1 MSSTTHHSEQPRW
14 HLIYYV
20 LAGADLI
27 TIGVSLWLAH
37 NIRGIFHDSNAE
49 NRQWVERLNEYEELA
64 KIAGD
69 VNAPGNDVFDDK
81 DYDGQ
86 SERLDTSLGLFNDQL
101 QAVRDEIY
109 ANVVQPKYKESL
121 LLHLN
126 TVDTSMAAMV
136 AEAVTIFGKFRQ
148 GNEDA
153 AGARMAS
160 MDRAY
165 GQLNDNLR
173 ELRTFVI
180 HTQDE
185 LIHQGTQ
192 QASTLG
198 RYELYI
204 SLVVVFIVF
213 GVAIYGHNM
222 QKKLKETSAI
232 IEQQNHQ
239 LLRQG
244 KLAALGT
251 MAGGIAHEINNPLT
265 VIKGFGGQLERMI
278 KRGKLDEES
287 VANASKL
294 IVKTSDRIAAIVRGL
309 RVFSR
314 DGSRDPFKQ
323 ESVFEMIE
331 DAKLFCAERMMKRQV
346 KLKVEPPA
354 ENFFFDCRMV
364 EIGQVIINL
373 LNNAA
378 DAVGGTPDAW
388 VLLKIERNSSK
399 NTVRISVKDSGKP
412 IPDHIAKNLFTLFFT
427 TKVVGEG
434 TGLGLA
440 ICMGIAKGHH
450 GTMSLVRS
458 NGANE
463 FILEIP
469 EVQSEEAKREVRMDG
484 AAA

>member
-1 MSSTTHHSEQPRW
+1 MSLSHGHNEQPRW
-14 HLIYYV
+14 HLIYYL
-20 LAGADLI
+20 LAGADLV

-37 NIRGIFHDSNAE
+37 SILGIFHQSSIE

-64 KIAGD
+64 EIAGD

-86 SERLDTSLGLFNDQL
+86 SERMDASLGLFNEHL
-101 QAVRDEIY
+101 QVVREEIDSK
-109 ANVVQPKYKESL
+109 VVQLKYKDA
-121 LLHLN
+121 LN
-126 TVDTSMAAMV
+126 AQLISIEKNMAAMV
-136 AEAVTIFGKFRQ
+136 AEALTIFGQFRI
-148 GNEDA
+148 GNENA

-165 GQLNDNLR
+165 AQLNDSLR
-173 ELRTFVI
+173 VLRTFVI

-185 LIHQGTQ
+185 LINQE
-192 QASTLG
+192 TLKATTLA

-213 GVAIYGHNM
+213 CAAGYGHSM
-222 QKKLKETSAI
+222 QRKLKATAAL
-232 IEQQNHQ
+232 IEHQNHQ
-239 LLRQG
+239 LMHQG

-287 VANASKL
+287 VAKASKM

-314 DGSRDPFKQ
+314 DGSRDPFKS
-323 ESVFEMIE
+323 ESVTELIE
-331 DAKLFCAERMMKRQV
+331 DAKLFCAERMMNRRVQ
-346 KLKVEPPA
+346 LKVEAPA
-354 ENFFFDCRMV
+354 ENFRFDCRMV

-378 DAVGGTPDAW
+378 DAVGGKSNAW
-388 VLLKIERNSSK
+388 VLLKISK
-399 NTVRISVKDSGKP
+399 NDINGMVRISVKDSGEP
-412 IPDHIAKNLFTLFFT
+412 IPEHIAKNLFTPFFT
-427 TKVVGEG
+427 TKAVGEG

-450 GTMSLVRS
+450 GTLSLDRS
-458 NGANE
+458 QGCNE

-469 EVQSEEAKREVRMDG
+469 AVQSEAEKQEIKDEGV
-484 AAA
+484 AA